1 MIECNLRVSRSFP
14 FISKTLDTDLIS
26 LATKVIM
33 GIPCQ
38 PLKVC
43 DSIKRVGVKVPQFSF
58 SRLEG
63 ADCKV
68 GVEMCSTGEV
78 ACFGE
83 NVYEAYI
90 KALLSRGFKIPT
102 KAILL
107 SIGTYKVSLI

>member
-1 MIECNLRVSRSFP
+1 MRASRSLP
-14 FISKTLDTDLIS
+14 FISKTLDTDFIS
-26 LATKVIM
+26 LATKVIV

-38 PLKVC
+38 PVKISS
-43 DSIKRVGVKVPQFSF
+43 SIQRVGVKVPQFSF
-58 SRLEG
+58 SSLEG

-107 SIGTYKVSLI
+107 SIGTYKVRYLQIM